1 MKGKKILAMAM
12 STAIL
17 AGCNN
22 SAVPQAE
29 YNGKTVDEIIAAMTP
44 EQKANM
50 VVGTNRVHETPP
62 DAPECVTKYPLICEK
77 YQKDAEKFGV
87 SEWENLQSFVAT
99 YQTEGRVPGAAG
111 QHYSNDSLGIPPFVY
126 ADGPAGLRI
135 DPTRKNDKGEYYCT
149 AFPTE
154 TALAATWDIDLVE
167 KVTTAMGEEVKEY
180 GTDILLA
187 PAINIHRNPLCGRNF
202 EYFSEDPYLVGKM
215 AIAYINGVQKNGV
228 GTSLKHFAVNNQ
240 ETHRNGVNAVVS
252 MRALREIYLKG
263 FEMAVKESQ
272 PWTIMS
278 SYNKINGVFASEN
291 HWLLED
297 VLRGEWGYEG
307 FVMTDW
313 WAQEN
318 GVRQQLAGNDLIMP
332 GTERQY
338 QEILDG
344 LNDGSLPK
352 EVIDRNISRILTTM
366 AKSPVA
372 QGYKYSNKPDLK
384 AHAKITHEVACD
396 GMVLLENNGALPIS
410 KDKCVALYGN
420 ASYDIL
426 VGGSGSGNVNR
437 KYKVSLSEGMSNAG
451 FAVVDDNAAN
461 YNKYLEEEK
470 TKKPSEN
477 FWAVPV
483 FDEMVLKEADV
494 ERHLTNADAAILT
507 ICRMAGEG
515 GDRKNVAG
523 DYQLSAEESA
533 NIKTISKVAKA
544 KGKPFI
550 IVLDMGNIIDMK
562 EILAAEPDAVLH
574 AWLGGQEAGNS
585 IADVLSGKVNPSGKL
600 PMTWAKNYEDYASA
614 KNFPFSEGDSVTRY
628 EEDIYVGYRQFDKKS
643 SAAPLYPFGYGK
655 SYTTFSYDVIGA
667 KEKSITI
674 NNNIIEGEI
683 TVEVQVTN
691 TGKVAGKEVVQIY
704 VSAPEGSIK
713 KPVKELKAFA
723 KTKLLKP
730 GESEMLSMTI
740 PAQSLASWDERK
752 NEWIAEKGKYTFHAA
767 ANAMDIKLSTDLN
780 F

>member
-1 MKGKKILAMAM
+1 MNKTTRAITMAISM
-12 STAIL
+12 AALT
-17 AGCNN
+17 GCTEKV
-22 SAVPQAE
+22 VPVQF
-29 YNGKTVDEIIAAMTP
+29 GDKTVDEIILAMTP
-44 EQKANM
+44 EQKANF

-62 DAPECVTKYPLICEK
+62 DAPASLKKYPLVCEK
-77 YQKDAEKFGV
+77 YQKEAEKFGV
-87 SEWENLQSFVAT
+87 EEWENLQNFVAT

-111 QHYSNDSLGIPPFVY
+111 QHYSDDSLGIPPFVY

-135 DPTRKNDKGEYYCT
+135 DPTRKADKGEYYCT

-154 TALAATWDIDLVE
+154 TALAATWDVNLVE

-180 GTDILLA
+180 GADILLA

-215 AIAYINGVQKNGV
+215 AAAYINGVQKNGV

-240 ETHRNGVNAVVS
+240 ETHRNGVNEVVS

-344 LNDGSLPK
+344 INDGSLPK

-384 AHAKITHEVACD
+384 AHAQITHEVACD
-396 GMVLLENNGALPIS
+396 GMVLLENNGALPLG
-410 KDKCVALYGN
+410 KDKSVALYGN

-437 KYKVSLSEGMSNAG
+437 KYKVSLCEGLNNAG
-451 FAVVDDNAAN
+451 FAVADENAAN
-461 YNKYLEEEK
+461 YKKYLEGEK
-470 TKKPSEN
+470 AKKPSEN

-483 FDEMVLKEADV
+483 FDELILKEADV
-494 ERHLTNADAAILT
+494 DDHLQAADVAVLT

-523 DYQLSAEESA
+523 DYQLSAAEAA
-533 NIKTISKVAKA
+533 NIKTISKVAHA
-544 KGKPFI
+544 KQKPFI
-550 IVLDMGNIIDMK
+550 VVLDMGNIIDMK

-614 KNFPFSEGDSVTRY
+614 KNFPFTEGDSVTRY
-628 EEDIYVGYRQFDKKS
+628 EEDIYVGYRQFDKEGGI
-643 SAAPLYPFGYGK
+643 APLYPFGYGK
-655 SYTTFSYDVIGA
+655 SYTTFEYNGIAVNY
-667 KEKSITI
+667 KSVTF
-674 NNNIIEGEI
+674 NGEI
-683 TVEVQVTN
+683 VKGDITVDVTVTN
-691 TGKVAGKEVVQIY
+691 TGKVAGKEAVQVY
-704 VSAPEGSIK
+704 VSAPQGAIK

-723 KTKLLKP
+723 KTKLLNP
-730 GESEMLSMTI
+730 GESETLTMTI
-740 PAQSLASWDERK
+740 PAQSLASWDESK
-752 NEWIAEKGKYTFHAA
+752 NDWKVERGEYTFSAA
-767 ANAMDIKLSTDLN
+767 ANAADVKKTAKVTL
-780 F
+780 